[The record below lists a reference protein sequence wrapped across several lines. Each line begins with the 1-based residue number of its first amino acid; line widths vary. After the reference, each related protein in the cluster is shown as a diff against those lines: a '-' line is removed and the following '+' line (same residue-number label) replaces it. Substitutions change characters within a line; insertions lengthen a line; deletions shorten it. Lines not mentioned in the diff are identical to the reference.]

1 MNIVEKVQKA
11 KMKNQLKKEL
21 NVAIKC
27 LEANID
33 KNLREINNETKK
45 KLDKANMRLIHDLF
59 FARTL

>member
-1 MNIVEKVQKA
+1 MAIVEKVQKA

-21 NVAIKC
+21 NGAIKSP
-27 LEANID
+27 EANID

-59 FARTL
+59 FVRTL